1 MRVCGGGVAAVGG
14 HGLQCAAGTRVC
26 ADPLLH
32 GCPWLV
38 CAADG
43 YLSSSSEEEEEEEE
57 EEQAAG
63 KME

>member
-1 MRVCGGGVAAVGG
+1 
-14 HGLQCAAGTRVC
+14 
-26 ADPLLH
+26 LH

-57 EEQAAG
+57 QAAG